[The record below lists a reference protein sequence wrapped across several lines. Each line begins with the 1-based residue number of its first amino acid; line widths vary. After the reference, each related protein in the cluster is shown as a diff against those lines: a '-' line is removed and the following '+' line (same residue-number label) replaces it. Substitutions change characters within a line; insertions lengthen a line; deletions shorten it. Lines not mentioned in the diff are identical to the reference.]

1 MRVTNEM
8 LTSNFLYDLNNNLQ
22 NMQNIQQQMST
33 GNIIN
38 KASDDPLG
46 ASKVMQ
52 INTELAQN
60 QQYKTN
66 ISGTTDWLNATNTSL
81 DQVNSVL
88 QRVQELLV
96 SSSDAA
102 YGSDELKSIKDEVN
116 QNVSQLTQVLNT
128 SYDGQ
133 YIFGGTGTSNK
144 PVGTSTTAGGDTTLN
159 YLNPDGTTAATAPTT
174 QNNSLNVE
182 ISEGVT
188 TKYNITAKDVLQF
201 NNNSGT
207 AIDLR
212 TTFQNII
219 NDLNANPPNTNGLMS
234 TDLSNIKDAINNN
247 SQLLTNVGAMQN
259 RMQAAQTENQSENT
273 NLTDVLSKTDDV
285 DMAQATMTYSSA
297 QTVYMASLQ
306 TSAKILQPTLLDYL

>member
-1 MRVTNEM
+1 M

-88 QRVQELLV
+88 QRVQELLI

-159 YLNPDGTTAATAPTT
+159 YLNSDGTTAATAPTT
-174 QNNSLNVE
+174 QNSSLNVE

-219 NDLNANPPNTNGLMS
+219 NDLNANPPNTNGLMT